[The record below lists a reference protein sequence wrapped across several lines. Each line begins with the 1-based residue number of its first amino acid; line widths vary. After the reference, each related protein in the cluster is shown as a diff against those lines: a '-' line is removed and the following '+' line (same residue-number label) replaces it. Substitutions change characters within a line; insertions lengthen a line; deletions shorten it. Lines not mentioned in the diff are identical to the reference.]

1 VDVSSLPALMQETS
15 SRMDAVVQQEQLAS
29 ESSCERPSV
38 HPDELQVPCHTRD
51 GRAKTNFG
59 GLRKYLN
66 PFKKNRKKNL
76 RFF

>member
-1 VDVSSLPALMQETS
+1 
-15 SRMDAVVQQEQLAS
+15 MDAVVQQEQLAS

-66 PFKKNRKKNL
+66 PFKKNRKKKIFD
-76 RFF
+76 FF